1 MVKALSAPEI
11 QMFGFGIFSFLGVV
25 TIIYL
30 ITVYKKGHIKA
41 HIKAHIWA
49 ILYLLGFIGGGLVA
63 SSVFTN
69 KKIEEWEKNPG
80 SGGMKYW
87 LNNNHLSWLG
97 GINIHW
103 FIVLVFGVFL
113 IVWLGVVVA
122 MWGMVWI
129 VSWRKRNQRFKKL
142 ALGLRE

>member
-1 MVKALSAPEI
+1 MVKGLTVPEI
-11 QMFGFGIFSFLGVV
+11 RIFGFGILSVLGLV
-25 TIIYL
+25 TIIFL
-30 ITVYKKGHIKA
+30 ITVYKKD

-49 ILYLLGFIGGGLVA
+49 RLYLLGVIGGVLFA

-69 KKIEEWEKNPG
+69 KKIEEWEKKPG

-113 IVWLGVVVA
+113 IVWLGVVGA
-122 MWGMVWI
+122 MWGAMWI
-129 VSWRKRNQRFKKL
+129 VSWRKRKRRANKIATGL
-142 ALGLRE
+142 ATGLVA

>member
-1 MVKALSAPEI
+1 MLRYKIVKGLSAPEI
-11 QMFGFGIFSFLGVV
+11 QIFGFGIFGVLGLV
-25 TIIYL
+25 IFFRGD
-30 ITVYKKGHIKA
+30 VYINWW
-41 HIKAHIWA
+41 IR
-49 ILYLLGFIGGGLVA
+49 LYLLGVIGGGLVA

-69 KKIEEWEKNPG
+69 KKIEEWEKKPG

-122 MWGMVWI
+122 MWVMWWMRERFLA
-129 VSWRKRNQRFKKL
+129 WRKKAKL
-142 ALGLRE
+142 LEKEGQTAGEAR